1 MAKRLAITVSGAVSL
16 GSYEAG
22 VLYEIVHAIGQHN
35 VDPQTVASGDFIKID
50 VLTGA
55 SAGGMTATIAA
66 QKLMFSADALSGVYT
81 NDFYRPW
88 VADISI
94 EGLLTAHPGD
104 DPKMSVLSSGEV
116 IEISR
121 RYLTAQYQG
130 QAVPPRRQH
139 PAAADRISLGL
150 ALSNLNGVDY
160 GLQLRPAD
168 AGKFIYTRHQ
178 DQLTTRLDAAN
189 PQQDDTFDRW
199 EPLRNAAVSCGA
211 FAFAFRVIDVSRSA
225 ADYANRDLQ
234 SQIGTPQSF
243 SYTDGGTFQ
252 NEPLGLAKDLV
263 DEIDHHRD
271 VENRFYLYVA
281 PGAKTSTA
289 NSEFNAQTADYRETA
304 LRLVASIFDQAR
316 FQDWIMAESVNE
328 KIRTYNAQAGALYQE
343 LLSGRLDPAT
353 LQPAADVLLP
363 LLFQHNPRQET
374 QVQASQRLQDQFKL
388 EYAELRRVKGETT
401 AKTFIDAILTF
412 ETAAQLGEKDEMTIY
427 GITADEKELA
437 SSALFAFSGF
447 FDRRYRDHD
456 YEVGRRNTQKF
467 LANPGALGPIRF
479 QPEPLGEIDPA
490 LDGLTIEKMDRSV
503 REKVRDRLQDRAKEI
518 LKEAGINPFLVGGAV
533 RDAIEGAL
541 IRPQIDKLLKL

>member
-1 MAKRLAITVSGAVSL
+1 MAKRLAITISGAVSL

-22 VLYEIVHAIGQHN
+22 VLYEVIRAIGQHN
-35 VDPQTVASGDFIKID
+35 ADPQTVANGDSIHID

-66 QKLMFSADALSGVYT
+66 QKLLFSADALDGVYT

-94 EGLLTAHPGD
+94 EALLAAHPGD

-116 IEISR
+116 IEISK

-130 QAVPPRRQH
+130 QTVRRQH
-139 PAAADRISLGL
+139 PAAANRISLGL

-160 GLQLRPAD
+160 GLQLRPED

-178 DQLTTRLDAAN
+178 DQLTTRLDVAN
-189 PQQDDTFDRW
+189 PQRDDTLDRW

-211 FAFAFRVIDVSRSA
+211 FAFAFRVIDVSRNA
-225 ADYANRDLQ
+225 ADYANPDLQ
-234 SQIGTPQSF
+234 SHIGIPQNF

-252 NEPLGLAKDLV
+252 NEPLGMAKGLV
-263 DEIDHHRD
+263 DEIDEHRD

-289 NSEFNAQTADYRETA
+289 NSQFNAGKADYRETA

-328 KIRTYNAQAGALYQE
+328 KIRTYNAQASALYE
-343 LLSGRLDPAT
+343 EMLSGRVDPAT
-353 LQPAADVLLP
+353 LQPAAAVLLP
-363 LLFQHNPRQET
+363 LLFQHNPNQET
-374 QVQASQRLQDQFKL
+374 QIQASQRVQQQFHG
-388 EYAELRRVKGETT
+388 EYAELLRIKGPAT
-401 AKTFIDAILTF
+401 ANTFIDVILTF

-456 YEVGRRNTQKF
+456 YEVGRKKTQAF

-479 QPEPLGEIDPA
+479 KPEPLGKIDPA

-503 REKVRDRLQDRAKEI
+503 REKVRDRLSDRAKEI
-518 LKEAGINPFLVGGAV
+518 LKEAGIHPLLVGGAV
-533 RDAIEGAL
+533 RDAIDAAL